1 MKLAYFPNQCALNS
15 RPVMDAFLTSC
26 EAAGAAVVTNSM
38 SADAAVIWSQLWAG
52 RMRGN
57 RDVWDHYRS
66 QGKPIIVLEVGA
78 LKRNVTW
85 RVMLNGKHCPLQ
97 SQNNSHRADSLG
109 LSAQP
114 WRLGGEHILIALQRN
129 DSNLWQGMAPT
140 SQWVQQTVAALQ
152 SVTDKKIVVRSHP
165 RQPIRLPGIQVQ
177 QPVSIP
183 GTYDDFDFVQSL
195 ENVYAVINHNSSSA
209 VQAILNGIPAVVSTT
224 SIAAP
229 VAATDLSCI
238 NNLIRPDRQQWIN
251 DLAWSEWT
259 VEEIAQGIPLQ
270 LLNISK
276 TSI

>member
-1 MKLAYFPNQCALNS
+1 MKLAYFPNQCALNA

-52 RMRGN
+52 RMRDN
-57 RDVWDHYRS
+57 RGVWDHYRS

-109 LSAQP
+109 LSARP

-195 ENVYAVINHNSSSA
+195 ENVYAVVNHNSSSA